1 MLLFTIIG
9 PVGRGLSS
17 GITNALVWMTQNLG
31 VVGYAVFSGLQQLV
45 VITGLHHIFGA
56 IEAQLLADTGRNFI
70 NPLMSVAI
78 IAQGGAVLGYLIM
91 HRNNAKTKD
100 LVLQNQHYLVLT

>member
-1 MLLFTIIG
+1 MPKSHF
-9 PVGRGLSS
+9 S
-17 GITNALVWMTQNLG
+17 TNGLVWMAQNLG

-78 IAQGGAVLGYLIM
+78 IAQGGAVLGYLLR
-91 HRNNAKTKD
+91 HRDNAKTIMHPK
-100 LVLQNQHYLVLT
+100 LYPRFVWHYRAGIVWD